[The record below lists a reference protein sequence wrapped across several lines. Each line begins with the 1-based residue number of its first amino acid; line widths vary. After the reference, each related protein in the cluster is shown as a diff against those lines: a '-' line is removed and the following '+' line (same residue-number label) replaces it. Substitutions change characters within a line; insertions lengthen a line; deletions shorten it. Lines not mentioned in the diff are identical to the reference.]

1 MRPQECNLLINK
13 AEAKVGGEALLI
25 TTYLFKQP
33 LRPDPVERGEIRIDN
48 HSVATNGENA
58 VSDAL
63 GGDMVSHASSAS
75 SGT

>member
-1 MRPQECNLLINK
+1 
-13 AEAKVGGEALLI
+13 
-25 TTYLFKQP
+25 
-33 LRPDPVERGEIRIDN
+33 
-48 HSVATNGENA
+48 VATNGENA